1 MVWIQ
6 NLVFDW
12 KLCLPI
18 LTHSLLHRLIEAM
31 MGKSSL
37 RRSCGGPCSHC
48 YVTVTPCWRK
58 GPPEK
63 PILCN
68 ACGARYLVKKTLEG
82 YMPGQR
88 STTKQKRSQN
98 QWTNQHRNKIHR
110 NETSSSGSSEMD
122 PFDRRRRSIRKN
134 PRTGSNLIRQ
144 RRGKCLNKNNSP
156 LFKLTRSDKVYLIKI
171 LLSIVL
177 FFI

>member
-1 MVWIQ
+1 
-6 NLVFDW
+6 
-12 KLCLPI
+12 
-18 LTHSLLHRLIEAM
+18 
-31 MGKSSL
+31 MGKSCL
-37 RRSCGGPCSHC
+37 RRSSGGPCSHC

-88 STTKQKRSQN
+88 STTKQKRSQH
-98 QWTNQHRNKIHR
+98 QWTTQHRNKIHR

-134 PRTGSNLIRQ
+134 SRPGGNLMRQ
-144 RRGKCLNKNNSP
+144 RRGNRLNKNNSP
-156 LFKLTRSDKVYLIKI
+156 LFKLTRFDKVSLIKV
-171 LLSIVL
+171 LLLLISYLV
-177 FFI
+177 